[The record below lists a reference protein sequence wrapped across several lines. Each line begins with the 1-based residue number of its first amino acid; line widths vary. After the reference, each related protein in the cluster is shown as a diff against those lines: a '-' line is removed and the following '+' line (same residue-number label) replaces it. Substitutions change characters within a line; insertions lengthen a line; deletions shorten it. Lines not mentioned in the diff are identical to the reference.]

1 MTGLVPTQG
10 GGVPAP
16 APQKGWLGRPS
27 TPNPKGSRK
36 NDIVS
41 KRNRLSARLWR
52 LFRSLL
58 PWVLLIGLGMWMYSD
73 PAILSVVLIALSFVA
88 RLVFA
93 MFYMIIQFGAIFWF
107 MSRSKVETIKPEDP
121 KTMTFNDY
129 WGLMTGPTWA
139 VAAAFG
145 VIGLDHLRRSA
156 LPVRG

>member
-27 TPNPKGSRK
+27 TPNQKGTRK

-41 KRNRLSARLWR
+41 KRNRLPARMWR
-52 LFRSLL
+52 MFRGML
-58 PWVLLIGLGMWMYSD
+58 PWMVLIGVGMWMYSD
-73 PAILSVVLIALSFVA
+73 PAVLSVVLIALSFVA

-107 MSRSKVETIKPEDP
+107 MSRSRVETIKPEDP
-121 KTMTFNDY
+121 KVVTFDEY
-129 WGLMTGPTWA
+129 WGQPT
-139 VAAAFG
+139 
-145 VIGLDHLRRSA
+145 LLRLVKQWIS
-156 LPVRG
+156 L